1 MTDNYD
7 KDSII
12 HEDQRAL
19 KLTHY
24 QMAERC
30 MLVEYATIREEMDDD
45 GSSTTLIHI
54 LEGGFRGFHEMPEA
68 TLVKEYTDCEDKFYR
83 LYEDGGLPYEL
94 YDEDPLIALEEDETG
109 EVANG

>member
-30 MLVEYATIREEMDDD
+30 MLVEYATIREEMDEPHNVVSEDWLD
-45 GSSTTLIHI
+45 VLPHIQLDFKANIQYHTL
-54 LEGGFRGFHEMPEA
+54 LM
-68 TLVKEYTDCEDKFYR
+68 T
-83 LYEDGGLPYEL
+83 
-94 YDEDPLIALEEDETG
+94 
-109 EVANG
+109 

>member
-1 MTDNYD
+1 MTNDN
-7 KDSII
+7 II

-19 KLTHY
+19 GLTHY

-30 MLVEYATIREEMDDD
+30 MLVEYATIREEMDED
-45 GSSTTLIHI
+45 GSSQTLIHI
-54 LEGGFRGFHEMPEA
+54 LEGGFEGFHDMPNEG
-68 TLVKEYTDCEDKFYR
+68 LIKEYKDIEDKFYR

>member
-1 MTDNYD
+1 MTNDN
-7 KDSII
+7 II

-19 KLTHY
+19 GLTHY

-30 MLVEYATIREEMDDD
+30 MLVEYATIREEMDED
-45 GSSTTLIHI
+45 GSSQTLIHI
-54 LEGGFRGFHEMPEA
+54 LEGGFEGFHDMPDEG
-68 TLVKEYTDCEDKFYR
+68 LIKEYKDIEDKFYR

>member
-30 MLVEYATIREEMDDD
+30 MLVEYATIKEEIESEP
-45 GSSTTLIHI
+45 SSETLTYI
-54 LEGGFRGFHEMPEA
+54 LEGGFRGFHKYSVED
-68 TLVKEYTDCEDKFYR
+68 LIKEYKDKEELFYS
-83 LYEDGGLPYEL
+83 LYAVSYTHLTLPTKR
-94 YDEDPLIALEEDETG
+94 I
-109 EVANG
+109 V

>member
-54 LEGGFRGFHEMPEA
+54 LAVSYTHL
-68 TLVKEYTDCEDKFYR
+68 TLPTT
-83 LYEDGGLPYEL
+83 PY
-94 YDEDPLIALEEDETG
+94 
-109 EVANG
+109 V